1 MRTASID
8 LKWSS
13 HDNCR
18 WRREIGKGK
27 TRGIDKT
34 SGAERHTTE
43 EKKEESSKK
52 MTSTE
57 IK

>member
-1 MRTASID
+1 MTSGGG
-8 LKWSS
+8 
-13 HDNCR
+13 
-18 WRREIGKGK
+18 EGKSGEGK

-34 SGAERHTTE
+34 SRAEGRTTE

-52 MTSTE
+52 VTSAK

>member
-1 MRTASID
+1 MTSGGVEG
-8 LKWSS
+8 KS
-13 HDNCR
+13 
-18 WRREIGKGK
+18 REGK

-34 SGAERHTTE
+34 SGAEGRTAE

-52 MTSTE
+52 VTSVE

>member
-1 MRTASID
+1 MGRVTAYVSA
-8 LKWSS
+8 K
-13 HDNCR
+13 
-18 WRREIGKGK
+18 GKFGDGK

-34 SGAERHTTE
+34 SGIGEPAAE

-52 MTSTE
+52 VTSAE